1 LPVVVL
7 VSIFAALL
15 LRKTKLYRKW
25 AENIWINLIFIG
37 DIIKQRAQASFLS
50 STAFLLQGGLP
61 ITAALSL
68 AKGAVPSAWLHAKI
82 NRLAQQVEAGNSLY
96 DAMMQDPEQ
105 IWSAQMLALI
115 KVGQESGSL
124 VPVLQKGANM
134 YQTNINKSLNRIAT
148 IIQPTLMLILGLL
161 ITLLIIALYEP
172 IFTLSY
178 VVGI

>member
-1 LPVVVL
+1 MV
-7 VSIFAALL
+7 A
-15 LRKTKLYRKW
+15 
-25 AENIWINLIFIG
+25 
-37 DIIKQRAQASFLS
+37 
-50 STAFLLQGGLP
+50 
-61 ITAALSL
+61 
-68 AKGAVPSAWLHAKI
+68 
-82 NRLAQQVEAGNSLY
+82 AGNSLY

-124 VPVLQKGANM
+124 VPVLQKGASM
-134 YQTNINKSLNRIAT
+134 YQANINKSLHRIAT